1 MGYCQKEPILF
12 TPSRHLTFQEYFAA
26 KEVVNDKEQ
35 TTLFGLLEPNTV
47 ARIVGAKSS

>member
-12 TPSRHLTFQEYFAA
+12 TRHLTFQEYFAA